1 MHPFVTIP
9 QPPSPEQPPF
19 GAQILDIIAG
29 FQWLALALAIIGVI
43 IVGVRMVIS
52 IRNGEGAAHL
62 GALGWLFAGVVL
74 IATPVSV
81 VGFIVNGSS

>member
-1 MHPFVTIP
+1 MIHPLVSIP
-9 QPPSPEQPPF
+9 EPPSPEAPPF
-19 GAQILDIIAG
+19 GNQLLTIIAG
-29 FQWLALALAIIGVI
+29 FQWIALALAIIGVI

-81 VGFIVNGSS
+81 VGFIVNGS